1 MQDLIIAIS
10 IISAAAV
17 ALGLIV
23 LRASANAK
31 DSARYAE
38 MVGLMREKERTAKEA
53 EAQSK
58 ALQLYSLQATLDT
71 IRAQAEAQSRAQE
84 QTALAL
90 SQSIEALK
98 EDRRTVE
105 TLAGMRW
112 KALEA
117 YFTAA
122 LPDKQ
127 KAQDRYWERSYG
139 DY

>member
-1 MQDLIIAIS
+1 MSDVLLVVLAVVG
-10 IISAAAV
+10 AAV
-17 ALGLIV
+17 ALGIIY
-23 LRASANAK
+23 LRAAAGARESQ
-31 DSARYAE
+31 RYAD
-38 MVGLMREKERTAKEA
+38 MVALMQTRERAAQEA
-53 EAQSK
+53 ESQSK
-58 ALQLYSLQATLDT
+58 ALQLYSMQAMLDT

-112 KALEA
+112 KALET

-122 LPDKQ
+122 LPDRQ
-127 KAQDRYWERSYG
+127 KAQDRYWEKNYG

>member
-1 MQDLIIAIS
+1 MQDIIIAIS

-71 IRAQAEAQSRAQE
+71 IRAQAEVQSRTQA
-84 QTALAL
+84 QTACAL
-90 SQSIEALK
+90 TEAIEALK

-105 TLAGMRW
+105 ALAGMRW

-117 YFTAA
+117 HYTAA
-122 LPDKQ
+122 LPDRQ
-127 KAQDRYWERSYG
+127 KVTDRYWERVGY
-139 DY
+139 DD

>member
-1 MQDLIIAIS
+1 MQDLIIAVS

-53 EAQSK
+53 EVQSK

-71 IRAQAEAQSRAQE
+71 IRAQAEAQSRAQG
-84 QTALAL
+84 QTAYAL
-90 SQSIEALK
+90 TAAIEALK
-98 EDRRTVE
+98 EDRKTVE
-105 TLAGMRW
+105 ALAGMRW

-117 YFTAA
+117 HFSAA

-127 KAQDRYWERSYG
+127 KASDRYWERVSY
-139 DY
+139 DD

>member
-1 MQDLIIAIS
+1 MSDALLAAIVIAGT
-10 IISAAAV
+10 AV
-17 ALGLIV
+17 ALGIIY
-23 LRASANAK
+23 LRAAAG
-31 DSARYAE
+31 ARESQRHAD
-38 MVGLMREKERTAKEA
+38 MMALMQAKERAAQEA
-53 EAQSK
+53 ESQSK
-58 ALQLYSLQATLDT
+58 ALQLYSMQAMLDT
-71 IRAQAEAQSRAQE
+71 IKAQAEAQSRAQE

-90 SQSIEALK
+90 SQSIEVLK